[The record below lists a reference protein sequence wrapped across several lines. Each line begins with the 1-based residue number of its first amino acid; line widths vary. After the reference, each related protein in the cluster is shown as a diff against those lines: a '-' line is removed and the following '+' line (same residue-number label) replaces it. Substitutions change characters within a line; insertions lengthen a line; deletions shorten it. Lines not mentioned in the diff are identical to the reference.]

1 MAHDLN
7 PTPNGDFGSLPI
19 HDLLPERPALIGE
32 FSLAY
37 EAFREATIAD
47 LAPMT
52 KYEFLLAQQLVDL
65 NWSILQA
72 KVSADVELSR
82 GAENL
87 AKIKLT
93 KALENECDEKY
104 DRLYEAFV
112 ENGGDEG
119 GFEDPIDWDGIAP
132 RVEGIVACLKSRDP
146 AEREAAT
153 VDTMALGV
161 DPRLILGSQLL
172 NNAGYRRHSEKL
184 PDLEKRARLLSA
196 EYRDVQKSRPIE
208 VNAVA
213 GE

>member
-1 MAHDLN
+1 MVTLGHCLFTTSCLSA
-7 PTPNGDFGSLPI
+7 PRSL
-19 HDLLPERPALIGE
+19 AK
-32 FSLAY
+32 AY

-52 KYEFLLAQQLVDL
+52 RYEFLLAQQLEDL
-65 NWSILQA
+65 NWAILQA
-72 KVSADVELSR
+72 KTSADVELSK

-93 KALENECDEKY
+93 KELENECDEEF
-104 DRLYEAFV
+104 DRLYAAFV

-146 AEREAAT
+146 QQRDAAT
-153 VDTMALGV
+153 ANALALGV
-161 DPRLILGSQLL
+161 DPRLVLSSQLL
-172 NNAGYRRHSEKL
+172 HNSGYRHHSEKL

-196 EYRDVQKSRPIE
+196 EYREVQKSRPIE
-208 VNAVA
+208 VVAVS
-213 GE
+213 GD